1 MNPRVLAPQILIQE
15 AEMGPRGVH
24 HRRVPEDPRG
34 PGAQGLSD
42 LPGSFTLEMLFI
54 VRLRPVG
61 TMDAWLVV

>member
-15 AEMGPRGVH
+15 AEMGPWGVH
-24 HRRVPEDPRG
+24 HRTVPEDPRG

-54 VRLRPVG
+54 VRLHPVG
-61 TMDAWLVV
+61 MIDAWLVG